1 MAGPADLTVEA
12 FEEDSSNAKITR
24 ATGRAAPVGAETS
37 SPPDT
42 GRDAPAFRCRPDAAE
57 ALAAWVRNLQL
68 ERRMSPH
75 TVTAYIGD
83 VVAFTTFLNDYHAA
97 APGLRTLA
105 DLKPGDFRAWLSH
118 LAREGLIGASRA
130 RALSAVRNLYKWL
143 DRDGR
148 LHNAA
153 VSVLTTPKVKKP
165 LPRPLTVADSRELL
179 DLAQEAEDS
188 PWMGLRDR
196 ALFTVLYGCGLR
208 ISEALGLTRGQAPLE
223 ELLRVVGKGRKE
235 RQVPVLPAVAAAVAA
250 YVAAC
255 PFATAADG
263 PLFVGARGG
272 PLNPAQAQKNM
283 RRLRHMMGLPDT
295 ATPHALRHS
304 FATHLL
310 GAGSDLRVIQE
321 LLGHASLSSTQIY
334 ADVDTEK
341 LFAVYNAAHPRA
353 KG

>member
-1 MAGPADLTVEA
+1 MAGPADLTPDSDGFSSGGA
-12 FEEDSSNAKITR
+12 SGEEQPAL
-24 ATGRAAPVGAETS
+24 
-37 SPPDT
+37 
-42 GRDAPAFRCRPDAAE
+42 AFRCRPDAAE
-57 ALAAWVRNLQL
+57 ALTAWVRNLQS
-68 ERRMSPH
+68 ERRLSPH
-75 TVTAYIGD
+75 TVAAYIGD
-83 VVAFTTFLNDYHAA
+83 VTIFTAFLNDYHAA

-118 LAREGLIGASRA
+118 LAREGLSGASRA
-130 RALSAVRNLYKWL
+130 RALSAVRTLYKWL

-153 VSVLTTPKVKKP
+153 IGVLTTPKVNKR

-179 DLAQEAEDS
+179 ELAETTEDA

-196 ALFTVLYGCGLR
+196 ALFTLLYGCGLR
-208 ISEALGLTRGQAPLE
+208 ISEALDLNRGQAPVGE
-223 ELLRVVGKGRKE
+223 SLRVIGKGKKE
-235 RQVPVLPAVAAAVAA
+235 RQVPVLPVVAAAMRA
-250 YVAAC
+250 YLEAC
-255 PFATAADG
+255 PFPGDADA
-263 PLFVGARGG
+263 PLFVGTRGG
-272 PLNPAQAQKNM
+272 RLNPAAAQKNM
-283 RRLRHMMGLPDT
+283 RHLRRLMGLPDS

-310 GAGSDLRVIQE
+310 GAGGDLRAIQE

-341 LFAVYNAAHPRA
+341 LFAVYDAAHPRA